1 MSAICCRKGGVDPDF
16 ITDPTQNMLLS
27 GRANYEAPI
36 ENFEDSETPPYM
48 LQYVAEIE
56 SLFWYQF
63 KVQDFHSLVPTQKW
77 RVYSYPL

>member
-16 ITDPTQNMLLS
+16 NKDTTQNILLL
-27 GRANYEAPI
+27 GRANYEAPLK
-36 ENFEDSETPPYM
+36 NFEDSETPPYM

-63 KVQDFHSLVPTQKW
+63 KVQDFQSLVPTQKW